1 MPTTLRAGVTL
12 SSFFKDVDVIHLQ
25 PPEHPRSGG
34 LNTAGVVGYREFLG
48 VGKAAEY

>member
-1 MPTTLRAGVTL
+1 MPITLRAGVIL
-12 SSFFKDVDVIHLQ
+12 SGVCEDVDVIHLQ

-34 LNTAGVVGYREFLG
+34 LNTAGVVSYREFLG